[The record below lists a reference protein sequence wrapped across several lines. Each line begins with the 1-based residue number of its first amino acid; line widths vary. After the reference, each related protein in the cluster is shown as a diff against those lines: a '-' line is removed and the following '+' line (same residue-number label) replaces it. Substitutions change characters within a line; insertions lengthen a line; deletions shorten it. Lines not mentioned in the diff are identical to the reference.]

1 VRDPPEGLR
10 HFEETA
16 KKPQIVNSKVP
27 MPHYVGSNTQFL
39 SVPLFSFSL
48 IGQGNSCEV
57 TLDPPLV
64 SFEGDLFINSLYK
77 KTLKLKKEYKGTVFY
92 KISLEGKSS
101 DDLDV
106 DVVTQGKSLKQLGT
120 I

>member
-1 VRDPPEGLR
+1 
-10 HFEETA
+10 
-16 KKPQIVNSKVP
+16 
-27 MPHYVGSNTQFL
+27 M
-39 SVPLFSFSL
+39 
-48 IGQGNSCEV
+48 
-57 TLDPPLV
+57 DPPLV
-64 SFEGDLFINSLYK
+64 SFEGDLYINQLYK

-106 DVVTQGKSLKQLGT
+106 NVIAQGKSLEAYGSIESK

>member
-1 VRDPPEGLR
+1 M
-10 HFEETA
+10 
-16 KKPQIVNSKVP
+16 PQ
-27 MPHYVGSNTQFL
+27 YVGSNTQFL

-57 TLDPPLV
+57 SLDPPLV
-64 SFEGDLFINSLYK
+64 SFEGDLYINQLYK
-77 KTLKLKKEYKGTVFY
+77 KTLKLKKEYKGTVLY

-101 DDLDV
+101 DDLEV
-106 DVVTQGKSLKQLGT
+106 NVVAQGKSLESYGSIESK

>member
-1 VRDPPEGLR
+1 
-10 HFEETA
+10 
-16 KKPQIVNSKVP
+16 
-27 MPHYVGSNTQFL
+27 MPHHVGSNTQFL

-57 TLDPPLV
+57 SLDPPLV
-64 SFEGDLFINSLYK
+64 SFEGDLYINQLYK

-92 KISLEGKSS
+92 KISIEGKSS

-106 DVVTQGKSLKQLGT
+106 NVIAQGKSLESHGCIESK